1 VAAGAGIDEHLK
13 VDAGQELDLEYM
25 NLLEMMIGV
34 VVCWQVNEVE
44 LSQWRRKLFAVV
56 ADAVVAVLGPA
67 LTVEGLHTPL
77 LHLMKER
84 CCLQHHSS
92 VEPKP
97 LVLLSRLHLLLS
109 WLAVEDPR

>member
-1 VAAGAGIDEHLK
+1 
-13 VDAGQELDLEYM
+13 M
-25 NLLEMMIGV
+25 NLLEMTMKGL
-34 VVCWQVNEVE
+34 VVCWEGNEVE
-44 LSQWRRKLFAVV
+44 LSQWNKQRRKLFAVV
-56 ADAVVAVLGPA
+56 AAAVVAVLGPA

-97 LVLLSRLHLLLS
+97 LVLLSLLHLLLS